1 MLKVK
6 SYSWFLLLAT
16 LIVTNAGCKSLF
28 GVNEPSRGNA
38 SFTTP
43 ASAAELVTHLNRN
56 SQPIQSVESD
66 ALDITVTQNGQ
77 PFGLS
82 GKLAYQK
89 ERNFRMIA
97 SAIASTEADLGSN
110 DQEFWFY
117 MKRNDPPDLFFC
129 SYNELAQAQIKL
141 PIQPD
146 WIAEALCVQNLNPQE
161 YEMRE
166 IRNGAYFELIKR
178 VNHQGEQLYKGVL
191 IATSGPNAGRVVM
204 HRLFRAKG
212 PEVWR
217 AEMLEY
223 QLEKDVGGFAI
234 PYHVKITCPEQNVTI
249 EMKLK
254 DCKVNQLA
262 AGAQLF
268 QRPQGYRSRDIAR
281 LQPSGVPNTI
291 TRVRGGE

>member
-1 MLKVK
+1 M
-6 SYSWFLLLAT
+6 
-16 LIVTNAGCKSLF
+16 NAGCKSLF
-28 GVNEPSRGNA
+28 GVNEPARNNTA
-38 SFTTP
+38 FTTP
-43 ASAAELVTHLNRN
+43 TNAADLVTHLNRN
-56 SQPIQSVESD
+56 TQPIQSVETD
-66 ALDITVTQNGQ
+66 NLDITVTQNGQ
-77 PFGLS
+77 PFGLN

-97 SAIASTEADLGSN
+97 SAISSTEADLGSN

-129 SYNELAQAQIKL
+129 SYNELSQAQIKL

-146 WIAEALCVQNLNPQE
+146 WVAEALCVQNLNPQE

-166 IRNGAYFELIKR
+166 LRNGAYFELIKR

-191 IATSGPNAGRVVM
+191 VATSGPNAGRVVM

-223 QLEKDVGGFAI
+223 QLEKDVGAFAI

-254 DCKVNQLA
+254 NCKVNQLA
-262 AGAQLF
+262 AGPQLF
-268 QRPQGYRSRDIAR
+268 QRPQGYNARDIAR